1 MNSVYVRTYTYASVF
16 DCKGQNHVES
26 KEEVGKGGV

>member
-16 DCKGQNHVES
+16 DCKGQNHES